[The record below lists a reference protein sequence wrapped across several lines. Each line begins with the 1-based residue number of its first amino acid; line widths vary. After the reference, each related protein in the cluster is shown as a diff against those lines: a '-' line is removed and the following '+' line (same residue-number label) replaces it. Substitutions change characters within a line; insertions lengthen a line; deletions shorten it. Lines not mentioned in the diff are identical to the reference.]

1 MLELQLLLL
10 SVQVAGL
17 LKLLISLALDQSG
30 CKNEPPDAGEEF
42 CAVQVRVRLFI
53 PERKDILLSPKLES
67 EMPFDR

>member
-1 MLELQLLLL
+1 
-10 SVQVAGL
+10 VQVAGL

-53 PERKDILLSPKLES
+53 PE
-67 EMPFDR
+67 